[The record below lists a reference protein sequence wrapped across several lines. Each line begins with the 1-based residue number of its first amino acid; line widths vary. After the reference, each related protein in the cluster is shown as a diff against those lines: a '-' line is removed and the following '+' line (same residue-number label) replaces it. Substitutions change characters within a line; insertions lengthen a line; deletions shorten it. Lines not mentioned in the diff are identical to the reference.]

1 MRVCWLFCRMSLCL
15 LSISALLFANQLT
28 EGPVGRTL
36 RPHISSDAWE
46 SLAEEPTSPLDAE
59 MLTMFFGALRERE
72 LAAFSEKQVRPRH
85 ALPWSST
92 IALVAVV

>member
-1 MRVCWLFCRMSLCL
+1 MLVVLPHVSVSPFNLCTL
-15 LSISALLFANQLT
+15 TRYQLT

-72 LAAFSEKQVRPRH
+72 LAAFSEKQVRPHH

>member
-1 MRVCWLFCRMSLCL
+1 MLVVLPHVSVSPFNLCTL
-15 LSISALLFANQLT
+15 IHQLT

-72 LAAFSEKQVRPRH
+72 LAAFSEKQVRPHH

>member
-1 MRVCWLFCRMSLCL
+1 MLVVLPHVSVSPFNLCTL
-15 LSISALLFANQLT
+15 TRQLT

-72 LAAFSEKQVRPRH
+72 LAAFSEKQVRPHH